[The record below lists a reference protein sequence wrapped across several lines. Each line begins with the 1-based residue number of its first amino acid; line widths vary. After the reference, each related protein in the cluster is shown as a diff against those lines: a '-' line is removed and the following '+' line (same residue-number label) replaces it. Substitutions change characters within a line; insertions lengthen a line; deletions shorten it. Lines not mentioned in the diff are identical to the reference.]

1 MHTGR
6 MSQTS
11 IERLRDYLVQLPPQA
26 QALLMREFERAI
38 ERGEDA
44 TVANLVLEQLRKVV
58 RGSEEEEARPRIDD
72 PARLLFRPLEPFLV
86 ESNVPVRPGQVRR
99 SSLLP
104 VWQWLNRDGAPGQAR
119 EFEAALARMRETA
132 TRNDLEVVVRK
143 FQRAAADAI
152 VEITTPA
159 PGGDKQRA
167 LARVGAPE
175 VVEDLLPIGSVL
187 QAREALD
194 TFNGRLPSYLRAFA
208 ESQIT
213 SVSASLNVPAL
224 QTPLVLPFVLT
235 LIMQR
240 LTAPWQI
247 IRLAIRMAAS
257 DDEIRVAATPY
268 GIAVS
273 IALHDLSCLAASL
286 RMDIRRGHFENVA
299 EQLKILHDGVRG
311 LRTELDLRN
320 DSIWGRQLASIRAD
334 ISNTLQSEIDSVPGR
349 VRRILRQR
357 PDKDIP
363 AGARVDA
370 GEVDE
375 TAALIDFVAVCRTY
389 ASELAINE
397 VTLRTYSDLQ
407 QYVEHSTEA
416 LVQSLRATGRKMPV
430 LILSALGDVDDRI
443 TGLRAGGDDYLTKP
457 YHMSELLARIDA
469 LARRGEAGNAE
480 ANTKLKLSDLEL
492 DRMTRRVTRNGKK
505 IELTA
510 REFQL
515 LEFMMRH
522 SGQVVTRTM
531 LLEGVW
537 DYHFD
542 PQTNV
547 IDVHISRLRQAIDKD
562 FDKPLLHTVRGAGY
576 SLREDE

>member
-1 MHTGR
+1 

-58 RGSEEEEARPRIDD
+58 RGSEEEARPRIDD

-86 ESNVPVRPGQVRR
+86 EGNVPVRPGQVRR

-119 EFEAALARMRETA
+119 EFEAALAEMRETA
-132 TRNDLEVVVRK
+132 TANDLEVVVRK

-152 VEITTPA
+152 VEITTPV

-213 SVSASLNVPAL
+213 SVSASLSVPAL

-268 GIAVS
+268 GIAVT

-286 RMDIRRGHFENVA
+286 RMDIKRGHFENVA

-357 PDKDIP
+357 ADKDIP

-370 GEVDE
+370 DEVDE

-416 LVQSLRATGRKMPV
+416 LVQSLR
-430 LILSALGDVDDRI
+430 SGDVRTRAYRQLQVGAAIRFCDVLFGHDYASLMNRAAENAV
-443 TGLRAGGDDYLTKP
+443 TGERKPSRAG
-457 YHMSELLARIDA
+457 
-469 LARRGEAGNAE
+469 
-480 ANTKLKLSDLEL
+480 
-492 DRMTRRVTRNGKK
+492 
-505 IELTA
+505 
-510 REFQL
+510 
-515 LEFMMRH
+515 
-522 SGQVVTRTM
+522 
-531 LLEGVW
+531 
-537 DYHFD
+537 
-542 PQTNV
+542 
-547 IDVHISRLRQAIDKD
+547 
-562 FDKPLLHTVRGAGY
+562 
-576 SLREDE
+576 